1 MTVSLSYEKRLET
14 AAQIV
19 WRSRMMFEMHCV
31 LGREKQFKAIKDVLE
46 DYPWF
51 FMLQPHAN
59 RFAAF
64 VYLAGMLTA
73 DSPKAPPSKRT
84 INLRDL
90 VSEAVSNSLIG
101 DKASRTLVATLNK
114 HTNAQRGVKRIRN
127 KALSHRDASV
137 TLNKAFK
144 EANVTPKELRV
155 LWDDALFVA
164 NELRR
169 ASSMNELVFN
179 IKDLH
184 RDARRLF
191 TRLGAT
197 FAPERSQSVLDE
209 LFDGR

>member
-1 MTVSLSYEKRLET
+1 MTISLSYEKRLET

-19 WRSRMMFEMHCV
+19 WRSRMMFEMHCL
-31 LGREKQFKAIKDVLE
+31 LGREKQFRAIKDVLE

-51 FMLQPHAN
+51 FMLQLHAN

-73 DSPKAPPSKRT
+73 DSPTAPPAKRT
-84 INLRDL
+84 INLPDL
-90 VSEAVSNSLIG
+90 VDEAISKGQISEKAGKSAVAML
-101 DKASRTLVATLNK
+101 KK
-114 HTNAQRGVKRIRN
+114 HANGQRGVKLIRN

-137 TLNKAFK
+137 TLNRAFK
-144 EANVTPKELRV
+144 EANMTPKELRA

-164 NELRR
+164 NELRC

-191 TRLGAT
+191 TALGAR
-197 FAPERSQSVLDE
+197 FESEKSRSVLDE